1 MKERE
6 AVQKMIRLLKELN
19 AALSFI
25 KWDLPLS
32 TKPCGLWLCSSFCSF
47 PVLLILLYHTLLTFL
62 IIHLYFPSSH
72 VHSLLS
78 CPLPCFSTLRAELC
92 LHFWE
97 LLCEQ
102 CFSKGPCALPESWLL
117 ETQLTIGLI
126 IHLFVT
132 SCCHLSFKRVR
143 SWLEKGVRSQE
154 SGGHGCF

>member
-1 MKERE
+1 MR
-6 AVQKMIRLLKELN
+6 
-19 AALSFI
+19 S
-25 KWDLPLS
+25 S
-32 TKPCGLWLCSSFCSF
+32 TLYKTLWLVAMFLFLLFSSFAYFTLSYSTHVPNHPFVFSF
-47 PVLLILLYHTLLTFL
+47 
-62 IIHLYFPSSH
+62 
-72 VHSLLS
+72 LS